1 MQVPYVVPV
10 CLHVLVD
17 DVRRDGANLDKAVV
31 LDKDGVAVQVAVDDG
46 RAARLVQITERAI
59 SIGLGKIKALIFR
72 AYFVTSKLTISAC
85 TISSRT
91 EVGSSGCSSLCASGT
106 ASGSP
111 TTCTR

>member
-46 RAARLVQITERAI
+46 RAARLVQITD
-59 SIGLGKIKALIFR
+59 K
-72 AYFVTSKLTISAC
+72 
-85 TISSRT
+85 
-91 EVGSSGCSSLCASGT
+91 
-106 ASGSP
+106 
-111 TTCTR
+111 